1 MMRGG
6 IVLVG
11 GALVDVRAATTGTL
25 APGRSVPGKARLLPG
40 GAARNVAAD
49 LARLGHQ
56 VTLLSA
62 VGNDPLGRWLVD
74 ATACQGVDT
83 DSLLLRPQPT
93 GLFVTVG
100 AGIDAAWC
108 VADAGPVESLR
119 PEDLEPWRRAVATA
133 GVLVNDA
140 NLCEDAQAAL
150 LAMAGMA
157 PRILLATS
165 PDKAVRLRPS
175 LSGAAVVVCNRHEA
189 CILAGVAGAPDWQ
202 VLGAA
207 LVAGG
212 AGRAVITQG
221 EEGVGVVTPDETAFE
236 PAVRVQVVDPTGA
249 GDAVA
254 AAAVHG
260 YLTGMSPA
268 QTAALA
274 VSAAS
279 CVVQSPE
286 NTPAA
291 LCAILRT

>member
-1 MMRGG
+1 MRGG

-11 GALVDVRAATTGTL
+11 GALVDVRATTSGSL
-25 APGRSVPGKARLLPG
+25 VPGRSVPGKARLLPG
-40 GAARNVAAD
+40 GAARNVAVN
-49 LARLGHQ
+49 LVRLGHR
-56 VTLLSA
+56 VTLLTA

-83 DSLLLRPQPT
+83 DGLLFRPQPT

-119 PEDLEPWRRAVATA
+119 PADLEPWRQAIATA

-140 NLCEDAQAAL
+140 NLSEDAQATL
-150 LAMAGMA
+150 LTMVGEV

-175 LSGAAVVVCNRHEA
+175 LNGAAVVVCNRHEA
-189 CILAGVAGAPDWQ
+189 RVLAGETGTPDWQ

-207 LVAGG
+207 LVAAG

-221 EEGVGVVTPDETAFE
+221 EGGVGVMTPLAAAFE
-236 PAVRVQVVDPTGA
+236 PAVRVSVVDPAGA

-260 YLTGMSPA
+260 YLAGMTPA
-268 QTAALA
+268 QTARLA
-274 VSAAS
+274 ASAAA
-279 CVVQSPE
+279 CVVQSSE

-291 LCAILRT
+291 LGAILRT